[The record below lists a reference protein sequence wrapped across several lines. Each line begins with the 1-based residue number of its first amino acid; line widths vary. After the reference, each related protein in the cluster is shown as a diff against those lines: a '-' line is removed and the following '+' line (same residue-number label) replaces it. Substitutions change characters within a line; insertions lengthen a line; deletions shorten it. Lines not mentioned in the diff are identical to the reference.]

1 MALADDLQ
9 EIVITDFSPGIF
21 SAAEFASHESTPD
34 GAAAEFLAFNP
45 DIEAVAESP
54 DTELDI
60 TRLARTAGEDLDISG
75 LTYTYGCVGTERGL
89 RPGPKLIH
97 SLLDQSAVQDSN
109 EAHWRPFMRQVVL
122 ATAILSPV
130 VNPNQSE
137 GSSVQTYDGGVA
149 PFRHPDQIHVLS
161 ACFHDNLLDGFYN
174 PRFVWR
180 VYSNVS
186 SSDTPEWVARN
197 LVFTTPPNHLSA
209 ASSNVRAHVFASGGL
224 TPIRIDGDFGFGGLS
239 VVAVFGQDQCNYST
253 DGWQAGAPTPGIE
266 GNVVNAQWGTWR
278 FPYQLRFAAYP
289 IDPDA
294 NFAGDAY
301 WPVATLSHQNRIVTM
316 LNKFNQALL
325 TDTTDPL
332 SFSEP
337 SINEVLVYNDRG
349 NPRYTFQDDSDS
361 FTFLTDAISG
371 FGSWVS
377 MNATELFFVKNR
389 GGGLVLRGTVAEPQ
403 QVNLPGVESCYGA
416 GALGAVC
423 PLGYVYG
430 TRDGVHLWGGGDTT
444 EHLSQQLGRRWFWNM
459 TSSVNDFKV
468 PNQPKGKFAY
478 RYPFVYVSNN
488 WLLDIRTKSWWR
500 LTPPSDTADY
510 FSYEVSASGDVYGFN
525 GYLVPEEDRVIYSI
539 WSSDEGTD
547 AYRWIS
553 QPLVRTRNR
562 VQEFRQVRVT
572 AIGKSDVRVILIG
585 RDGSREVVDFP
596 AADLSNT
603 TPRTLA
609 APVRIEAEDVTVM
622 VEVTNPDGGPAAV
635 IHRIALSYRDTMQVQ
650 AV

>member
-21 SAAEFASHESTPD
+21 SAQEFAAHESTPD
-34 GAAAEFLAFNP
+34 GAAAEFTVFNP
-45 DIEAVAESP
+45 DVEAVLTETP
-54 DTELDI
+54 DSEVDL
-60 TRLARTAGEDLDISG
+60 TRLARTPGEDLDISG

-97 SLLDQSAVQDSN
+97 SLLDESAVQDTDPSR
-109 EAHWRPFMRQVVL
+109 WKPFMRQVVL

-130 VNPNQSE
+130 VNPNQSD
-137 GSSVQTYDGGVA
+137 GSTVQSYDGGVA
-149 PFRHPDQIHVLS
+149 PFAHPDQIHVLS
-161 ACFHDNLLDGFYN
+161 ACFHDNLFDGFYN
-174 PRFVWR
+174 PRFVWK
-180 VYSNVS
+180 VYSNVNRGE
-186 SSDTPEWVARN
+186 PEWVGRN
-197 LVFTTPPNHLSA
+197 LVYTIPPNHLA
-209 ASSNVRAHVFASGGL
+209 ATSSYVRAYVFSSGGL

-239 VVAVFGQDQCNYST
+239 VVAVFGQEQCNFST
-253 DGWQAGAPTPGIE
+253 DGWQAGAPTPGVE

-278 FPYQLRFAAYP
+278 FPYNQNFAAYP
-289 IDPDA
+289 IDPEDH
-294 NFAGDAY
+294 FGGLAY
-301 WPVATLSHQNRIVTM
+301 WPVATFSHQNRLVT
-316 LNKFNQALL
+316 LLSKAQQAVL
-325 TDTTDPL
+325 TDVTDPL
-332 SFSEP
+332 SFAEP
-337 SINEVLVYNDRG
+337 SINEVIVYNDRG
-349 NPRYTFQDDSDS
+349 NPRYTYQDDLDS

-377 MNATELFFVKNR
+377 MNATEAFFVKNR

-444 EHLSQQLGRRWFWNM
+444 EHLSGQLGRRWFWNM

-478 RYPFVYVSNN
+478 RYPYVYVTGN

-510 FSYEVSASGDVYGFN
+510 FSYEVSASGDVYAFN
-525 GYLVPEEDRVIYSI
+525 GYLVPDEERVLFSI
-539 WSSDEGTD
+539 WSSEESTD

-562 VQEFRQVRVT
+562 AQEFREVRVT
-572 AIGKSDVRVILIG
+572 AIGKSDIRVILIG
-585 RDGSREVVDFP
+585 RDNSREVVDFP
-596 AADLSNT
+596 ASDLSNIT
-603 TPRTLA
+603 TRTLA
-609 APVRIEAEDVTVM
+609 APLRVEAEDVTVM
-622 VEVTNPDGGPAAV
+622 VEVTNPDGGPAAT
-635 IHRIALSYRDTMQVQ
+635 IHRIALSYRETTQVQ